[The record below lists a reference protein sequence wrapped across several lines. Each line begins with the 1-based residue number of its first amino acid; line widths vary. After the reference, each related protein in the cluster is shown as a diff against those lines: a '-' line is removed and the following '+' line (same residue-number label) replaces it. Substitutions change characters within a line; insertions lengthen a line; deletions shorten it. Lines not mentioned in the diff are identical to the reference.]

1 MIAVLLLFSVI
12 QSFPNL
18 EFAEVIGAMPEAVKA
33 VHSTPIPWS
42 YLFNYGMSGPAG
54 FCKVKQ
60 AADHLEA
67 QVVGEVRFR
76 RRWQ

>member
-18 EFAEVIGAMPEAVKA
+18 EFADFIGAMPEAVKA